1 MNSISSWLH
10 KLLSRD
16 SKTKAKKKKKT
27 EKISGYQDLRR
38 REQNKNILAIDSILK
53 EFKGRSRLSFLN

>member
-10 KLLSRD
+10 KLFSRD
-16 SKTKAKKKKKT
+16 SKTKAKKKT
-27 EKISGYQDLRR
+27 EKSSGYQDLRR

>member
-16 SKTKAKKKKKT
+16 SKTKGKKKT
-27 EKISGYQDLRR
+27 GESSGY
-38 REQNKNILAIDSILK
+38 
-53 EFKGRSRLSFLN
+53 